1 MAHSRNTPSL
11 YNAAY
16 NVSYGWTDLGL
27 SSLEMQHR
35 VPMFNEH
42 PVELGYSESLLA
54 DFDGAK
60 DIRRMATNAFGEPG
74 LSTRK
79 IVGALASF
87 VRTLRHPE
95 QPFDRLLFF
104 DDRTAFPAAAVRG
117 MRLFFSARLG
127 CSLCHA
133 SVNLSGPIRDGEN
146 VPEPV
151 FHVMGVG
158 GSGEGFRAPSLR
170 MIRYTAPYMHDGS
183 LSSLKVVIDH
193 YMSTTTERVPRFE
206 LTASEQEDLLE
217 FLNTL

>member
-1 MAHSRNTPSL
+1 MPVPEENPWTPAKAALGERLFSETRLSITGDYSCASCHDPQRYFTDGRVVAVGATGMAHSRNTPSL

-104 DDRTAFPAAAVRG
+104 DDRT
-117 MRLFFSARLG
+117 
-127 CSLCHA
+127 
-133 SVNLSGPIRDGEN
+133 
-146 VPEPV
+146 
-151 FHVMGVG
+151 
-158 GSGEGFRAPSLR
+158 
-170 MIRYTAPYMHDGS
+170 
-183 LSSLKVVIDH
+183 
-193 YMSTTTERVPRFE
+193 
-206 LTASEQEDLLE
+206 
-217 FLNTL
+217 